1 MAIVGILFRILFG
14 LIVGILLLPFRL
26 VRRLFAG
33 GGNLAVLG
41 ENDPGMA
48 AAKAAAVATL
58 PEFIRRL
65 AAPGVNAEE
74 SAVKAAFPV
83 PGGTEHVW
91 IARVRYEGG
100 EFVGTLDNDPRADIG
115 VEAGDIVRVQQSQIS
130 DWKLVE
136 HGQLVGGF
144 TIRYFRERMSAKE
157 RAALDA
163 ALPFR
168 IGPEP
173 IPAAA

>member
-1 MAIVGILFRILFG
+1 VL
-14 LIVGILLLPFRL
+14 
-26 VRRLFAG
+26 RRFAS
-33 GGNLAVLG
+33 GGNFAVLG
-41 ENDPGMA
+41 EDDPGMA
-48 AAKAAAVATL
+48 AAKAAAAATL
-58 PEFIRRL
+58 PEFLRRL
-65 AAPGVNAEE
+65 AAPGVNPEE

-91 IARVRYEGG
+91 IGRIRYEDG
-100 EFVGTLDNDPRADIG
+100 EFVGTLDNEPRADIG
-115 VEAGDIVRVQQSQIS
+115 VQAGNIVRVQQSQVS

-144 TIRYFRERMSAKE
+144 TIRYFRDRMSARE